1 MLDREYI
8 IAADLVRRK
17 VERHVLFRFIRI
29 VEALHLVEQFFAALG
44 ALNRFFPVKG
54 AEFLNHSFLVLDL
67 RLLVFIGAG
76 GGFGERFLLLGEL
89 RVIAVVACHLAVV

>member
-1 MLDREYI
+1 MLDREHI

-29 VEALHLVEQFFAALG
+29 VEALHLVEQLFAALG

-54 AEFLNHSFLVLDL
+54 AEFLNHSLLVLDL

-76 GGFGERFLLLGEL
+76 GGFGESFLLLGEL